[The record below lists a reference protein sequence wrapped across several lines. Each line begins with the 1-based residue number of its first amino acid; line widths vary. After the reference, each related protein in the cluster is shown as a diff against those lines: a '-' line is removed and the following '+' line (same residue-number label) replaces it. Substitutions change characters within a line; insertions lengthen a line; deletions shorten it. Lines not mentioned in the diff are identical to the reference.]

1 MCLDRQALN
10 ALAAVTHGRVYRKR
24 SPAPRPLRG
33 GKPIESER
41 MFGPDSLFERAFRA
55 QAGSAPPSVD
65 VSEDEQSSRVEHG
78 PEGIEADV
86 DDSTH

>member
-1 MCLDRQALN
+1 
-10 ALAAVTHGRVYRKR
+10 
-24 SPAPRPLRG
+24 
-33 GKPIESER
+33 